1 MVVLLD
7 ARLGR
12 RLTGIGNYVMELAR
26 QFGRDSPEV
35 VRPMCTLRHARRFRS
50 LGLCPLVVRAKRL
63 PATLPPADVIHGPN
77 FHPPPHPTARRV
89 ATIHDLGY
97 VLLPECHPPGMPE
110 RLDAL
115 VRASLPHTAL
125 FICNSV
131 STRNAFVDVYGVPES
146 ACRVAP
152 MGVDTTVFRPHGPE
166 GEGARMRRRYGLRRP
181 FLLFVGAMVPRKD
194 LLTLVETFRMVREQ
208 WPKLDLQLVLAGSK
222 TLRWASDWP
231 RVSEWM
237 RQHPDVAPCV
247 RVLNYLP
254 AADLP
259 ALYRE
264 AELMILTS
272 LLEGFGLP
280 VLEAFACGT
289 PAVITRSGALPE
301 VGGTAAYYGDV
312 RSPESL
318 AAAVACALDGD
329 DADRRREEAARIV
342 RAHPW
347 RRTAAVTMDA
357 YRAVVSGH

>member
-35 VRPMCTLRHARRFRS
+35 VRPLCTLRHARRFRS
-50 LGLCPLVVRAKRL
+50 LGLRPLVVRAKRL
-63 PATLPPADVIHGPN
+63 PAKLPPADVVHGPN

-97 VLLPECHPPGMPE
+97 ILLPECHPPGMPE

-115 VRASLPHTAL
+115 VRAALPDTAL
-125 FICNSV
+125 FICNSM

-152 MGVDTTVFRPHGPE
+152 MGVDAAVFTPHGPH
-166 GEGARMRRRYGLRRP
+166 GEGARLRRRYGLQRP

-194 LLTLVETFRMVREQ
+194 LLTLVETFRLASDQR
-208 WPKLDLQLVLAGSK
+208 PDLGLDLVLAGSK

-231 RVSEWM
+231 RVSRWLRE
-237 RQHPDVAPCV
+237 HPDVAG
-247 RVLNYLP
+247 RVHVLDYLP

-289 PAVITRSGALPE
+289 PAVVTRSGALPE
-301 VGGTAAYYGDV
+301 VGGTAAYYGDA
-312 RSPESL
+312 RSPESM
-318 AAAVACALDGD
+318 AAAVGRALDGED
-329 DADRRREEAARIV
+329 VERRRAEAARIV
-342 RAHPW
+342 KAHPW
-347 RRTAAVTMDA
+347 RRTAEATMDA
-357 YRAVVSGH
+357 YRAVA